1 MRSNTCCDTS
11 LFIDGTWRVNQD
23 GRTIDVLNLVSGER
37 LGSVA
42 HAVLPDLRGVEAA
55 VDKGFRIW

>member
-1 MRSNTCCDTS
+1 MHDCSKPRIARKNRH
-11 LFIDGTWRVNQD
+11 TWRVNQD
-23 GRTIDVLNLVSGER
+23 GRTIDVLDLVSDER

-42 HAVLPDLRGVEAA
+42 HAVLPDLKGVEAA